1 MSAWLQPP
9 TDPWVTV
16 SHALKRR
23 SNLWLKW
30 PGTHQPLEV
39 FCLKL
44 FHSFT
49 VLRECAL
56 KLNKQA
62 QTCKYLAFCVSGQFK
77 ADKDVNGDDKVGYP
91 QLKFVVFIAGGED
104 TVRTFKCVGDTCEAI

>member
-1 MSAWLQPP
+1 M
-9 TDPWVTV
+9 
-16 SHALKRR
+16 
-23 SNLWLKW
+23 
-30 PGTHQPLEV
+30 
-39 FCLKL
+39 
-44 FHSFT
+44 
-49 VLRECAL
+49 LRECAL

>member
-1 MSAWLQPP
+1 MATAPNGPLGHCLPCPEKEVEPLGASA
-9 TDPWVTV
+9 V
-16 SHALKRR
+16 
-23 SNLWLKW
+23 KW

-49 VLRECAL
+49 VLRERAL

-62 QTCKYLAFCVSGQFK
+62 QTCKYLSFCV
-77 ADKDVNGDDKVGYP
+77 
-91 QLKFVVFIAGGED
+91 
-104 TVRTFKCVGDTCEAI
+104 